1 MTLYVG
7 SKKIAQKIGV
17 ASTGV
22 KLPDQTDNAGKF
34 LSTDGTVLAW
44 TNPTEQVEQD
54 IASINEKLI
63 KKTHITNCIT
73 EIPQDIKMEITSE
86 IGDVWYAWVNF
97 IVGYVLYSKTE
108 AVANGDELY
117 IRDDYGNYKSVRTI
131 GTDVT
136 IVDDTTLQDD
146 VNMGY
151 NLTRNSEYDRGEIYQ
166 NLVIKAGSLLNAP
179 NGLDGEQL
187 SFTVKSPSNDV
198 IVKNNSKSDGRYYI
212 IVENDSVIFEDLD
225 NIMVGE
231 ELPTENMVENN
242 KFYNITTNFIYNYN
256 GTEWVETSMTLPL
269 GIIIIKDKQ
278 IYDFDEVFNGF
289 GFMGNLAYVLPGVKA
304 FLPLGKNED
313 GTYNSD
319 EYTQESIKFALID
332 YESTSTGY
340 LIFGRDY
347 FGFADHYV
355 EQTVQPEDVLYTEWY
370 NPSSNYILFYDRLL
384 QDWFRYSEM
393 CVASD
398 VIFNGKLV
406 TAWNIKKVIKL
417 ADQNEVNDRI
427 EEVANELETVFDTK
441 LNNKIDEVN
450 TEINEVRGYAETVQ
464 ENVETVDTKLEEFKQ
479 TIQVV
484 SALPENPETGVLYFV
499 RA

>member
-63 KKTHITNCIT
+63 KKTHMTNCIT
-73 EIPQDIKMEITSE
+73 EIPQDVNMTIQMETGDKM
-86 IGDVWYAWVNF
+86 YAWVNY

-108 AVANGDELY
+108 NVVDGDELY
-117 IRDDYGNYKSVRTI
+117 SKDDYGNFNASRVI
-131 GTDVT
+131 GENVT
-136 IVDDTTLQDD
+136 IVDETTLQDD

-151 NLTRNSEYDRGEIYQ
+151 NLTRNSEYDTVEYHYD
-166 NLVIKAGSLLNAP
+166 LTLKAGAKLYFP
-179 NGLDGEQL
+179 NGLDAEENP
-187 SFTVKSPSNDV
+187 TTEIRHTNEDIK
-198 IVKNNSKSDGRYYI
+198 IRNSSKLDGRYLLCM
-212 IVENDSVIFEDLD
+212 NDSELLFEDLD
-225 NIMVGE
+225 AIVSGKE
-231 ELPTENMVENN
+231 FPTEGLVENQ
-242 KFYNITTNFIYNYN
+242 KFFNVTTNRICQYN
-256 GTEWVETSMTLPL
+256 GTEWIEIVQSLPFAV
-269 GIIIIKDKQ
+269 IVIKDYE

-289 GFMGNLAYVLPGVKA
+289 GFMGNLVFALPGVKA
-304 FLPLGKNED
+304 LLPYGKNED
-313 GTYNSD
+313 GSYNSV
-319 EYTQESIKFALID
+319 EYVQENITMSIRD
-332 YESTSTGY
+332 WEPTVNEY
-340 LIFGRDY
+340 LVYGEGW
-347 FGFADHYV
+347 FGFEEKYF
-355 EQTVQPEDVLYTEWY
+355 EQTVQPDDSYPYSFWY
-370 NPSSNYILFYDRLL
+370 NPSSNHMSYFYLT
-384 QDWFRYSEM
+384 DWYRFPEM
-393 CVASD
+393 CVATNISKD
-398 VIFNGKLV
+398 SAII
-406 TAWNIKKVIKL
+406 TDWNIKKVFKI
-417 ADQNEVNDRI
+417 ADQIDLNDRI
-427 EEVANELETVFDTK
+427 NETANELETVFDTK

-484 SALPENPETGVLYFV
+484 NALPENPETGVLYFV